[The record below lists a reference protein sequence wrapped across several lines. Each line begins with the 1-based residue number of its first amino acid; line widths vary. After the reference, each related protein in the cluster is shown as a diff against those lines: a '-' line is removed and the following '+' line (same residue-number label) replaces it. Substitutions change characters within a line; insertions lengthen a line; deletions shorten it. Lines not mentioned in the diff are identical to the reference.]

1 MRTISQS
8 TYIKN
13 IYEVYRKDIEF
24 KTQNRRKQ
32 QQKKNTERCKTSFP
46 KLYVANT
53 DLLLKRTEQNNDT
66 TLNNPVDTQ
75 TMLNAHKVPCKRL
88 M

>member
-1 MRTISQS
+1 MR
-8 TYIKN
+8 YI
-13 IYEVYRKDIEF
+13 E
-24 KTQNRRKQ
+24 KTSNLKHRTEENNNN
-32 QQKKNTERCKTSFP
+32 KKNTERCKTSFP